1 MAVDPW
7 IIEQSERLR
16 AARHPAEVRAIIEL
30 LEDRYDAFAGPGEE
44 LIDRLLEAARRQ
56 LVRLES

>member
-1 MAVDPW
+1 MVLDPW
-7 IIEQSERLR
+7 IIELSERLR
-16 AARHPAEVRAIIEL
+16 VARHPAEVRAIIEL

-44 LIDRLLEAARRQ
+44 LIDQLLDAARRQ